1 MIVSKKNMS
10 IELVITLSL
19 AALTALLSLFG
30 YFIFRHLKLRK
41 NVFFEAVAF
50 PFYIFIWWL
59 FLVFICNQIKF
70 LEPYTVYLFELGVI
84 FFLVF
89 SVYRFIRGVEERFIE
104 GKYLF
109 SHVDLTSV
117 RAISRI
123 MRVILTFFSILLL
136 LPVFH
141 IPVSGILA
149 FGGAAGV
156 GISFAARDLLA
167 NFFGGFTVMLDRP
180 FSLGDKIRALDENFE
195 GYVEHI
201 GWRSTRLRTDEKR
214 PLFVPN
220 STFLTIAI
228 ENVSKMTA
236 KKIERNFYIDPKKM
250 QNIRQ
255 AIDSLTQKLK
265 MHPSIDKKEI
275 VSVHLSV
282 FTQVAPQ
289 IQIFCFTKK
298 MDQADYHEV
307 IQEILLMAMEIF
319 EENGVQILFN
329 PMGNTAL

>member
-1 MIVSKKNMS
+1 MS
-10 IELVITLSL
+10 IEVIIILTL
-19 AALTALLSLFG
+19 AALATLLTFFG
-30 YFIFRHLKLRK
+30 YFVFRHLKLRQ
-41 NVFFEAVAF
+41 NVFVEAVAY
-50 PFYIFIWWL
+50 PFYFFIWWL
-59 FLVFICNQIKF
+59 FLVFVLNQISA
-70 LEPYTVYLFELGVI
+70 LEGYTVYLLELGVI

-89 SVYRFIRGVEERFIE
+89 SIYRFIGGVENRFTC

-123 MRVILTFFSILLL
+123 MRVMLTIFAILLL

-180 FSLGDKIRALDENFE
+180 FSLGDKIRTLDQNFE

-201 GWRSTRLRTDEKR
+201 GWRSTRLRTEEKR

-220 STFLTIAI
+220 STFLTISI
-228 ENVSKMTA
+228 ENVSKMTS
-236 KKIERNFYIDPKKM
+236 KKIERAFFVDPKKM
-250 QNIRQ
+250 KNIRL
-255 AIDSLTQKLK
+255 AVENLLSELK
-265 MHPSIDKKEI
+265 THPSIDQKEL
-275 VSVHLSV
+275 VSVHLNHL
-282 FTQVAPQ
+282 TQLAPQ
-289 IQIFCFTKK
+289 IQIICFTKK
-298 MDQADYHEV
+298 MDQSDYQEV
-307 IQEILLMAMEIF
+307 IQEVLLLAMEVF
-319 EENGVQILFN
+319 EKNQVGILFSSL
-329 PMGNTAL
+329 GLTTS